1 MITSFSAANPAL
13 PTTDNAAEPKTNPRR
28 VICLNL
34 RSFFPSSTITR
45 FTDSLSSTAV
55 ARAFPSTAASKE
67 ASKVSQASNAS
78 FNSPFQQLC
87 GRIVVSCQASKGDP
101 LDDLDTLTRIAT
113 SVLRGGAG
121 GLRAEG
127 VTRIA
132 AFRRITKLPIIGII
146 KTYDANGDV
155 YITPDFR
162 SAKAI
167 SDAGA
172 DIVALDCTARRLNT
186 AEPWTELIPRIHT
199 ALTRP
204 VLADIATLEDALA
217 AERAGADAVAT
228 TLYGYTAETANI
240 RTPSWPLLQAIV
252 AHLTI
257 PVLVEG
263 HITTPQEA
271 RRALDMGA
279 TAVVVGSA
287 ITRPQTIT
295 ARFAEA

>member
-1 MITSFSAANPAL
+1 VLQTSTRKESLHVPQSSNVSANP
-13 PTTDNAAEPKTNPRR
+13 
-28 VICLNL
+28 
-34 RSFFPSSTITR
+34 
-45 FTDSLSSTAV
+45 
-55 ARAFPSTAASKE
+55 
-67 ASKVSQASNAS
+67 
-78 FNSPFQQLC
+78 PFQALR
-87 GRIVVSCQASKGDP
+87 GRLIVSCQASEGDP

-127 VTRIA
+127 AASIA
-132 AFRRITKLPIIGII
+132 AFRAITQLPIIGII
-146 KTYDANGDV
+146 KTCDTNGDV

-172 DIVALDCTARRLNT
+172 DIIALDCTARRLT
-186 AEPWTELIPRIHT
+186 AAEPWPELIRRIHT
-199 ALTRP
+199 ELNRP

-240 RTPSWPLLQAIV
+240 HTPSWSLIQTIV
-252 AHLTI
+252 ARLTI
-257 PVLVEG
+257 PVLAEG
-263 HITTPQEA
+263 HITHPDEVRT
-271 RRALDMGA
+271 ALDFGA

-295 ARFAEA
+295 ARFVNALQNLPI

>member
-1 MITSFSAANPAL
+1 M
-13 PTTDNAAEPKTNPRR
+13 
-28 VICLNL
+28 
-34 RSFFPSSTITR
+34 
-45 FTDSLSSTAV
+45 
-55 ARAFPSTAASKE
+55 
-67 ASKVSQASNAS
+67 SQRSNAS
-78 FNSPFQQLC
+78 RNPSLEAIR
-87 GRIVVSCQASKGDP
+87 GRLIVSCQASEGDP

-127 VTRIA
+127 VARIA
-132 AFRRITKLPIIGII
+132 AFRAITQLPIIGII

-162 SAKAI
+162 SARAI

-172 DIVALDCTARRLNT
+172 DIVALDCTARRLIA
-186 AEPWTELIPRIHT
+186 AEPWPELIARIH
-199 ALTRP
+199 AELKRP

-228 TLYGYTAETANI
+228 TLYGYTAETANQ
-240 RTPSWPLLQAIV
+240 RTVSWPLVQSIIAR
-252 AHLTI
+252 LTI

-263 HITTPQEA
+263 HITHPDELRA
-271 RRALDMGA
+271 ALDLGA

-287 ITRPQTIT
+287 ITRPETIT
-295 ARFAEA
+295 ARFVQATKNRQEL

>member
-1 MITSFSAANPAL
+1 VLGIS
-13 PTTDNAAEPKTNPRR
+13 R
-28 VICLNL
+28 
-34 RSFFPSSTITR
+34 
-45 FTDSLSSTAV
+45 
-55 ARAFPSTAASKE
+55 
-67 ASKVSQASNAS
+67 VSQSSNAS
-78 FNSPFQQLC
+78 TNSPFHALR
-87 GRIVVSCQASKGDP
+87 GRLIVSCQASDGDP
-101 LDDLDTLTRIAT
+101 LDDLSTLTRIAT

-127 VTRIA
+127 VARIA
-132 AFRRITKLPIIGII
+132 AFRAITQLPIIGII

-172 DIVALDCTARRLNT
+172 DIIALDCTARRLNA
-186 AEPWTELIPRIHT
+186 AEPWPELVPRIH
-199 ALTRP
+199 AELNRP

-228 TLYGYTAETANI
+228 TLYGYTSETANQV
-240 RTPSWPLLQAIV
+240 TVSWPLVQSIV
-252 AHLTI
+252 ARLTI

-263 HITTPQEA
+263 HITHPDEA
-271 RRALDMGA
+271 STALDLGA

-287 ITRPQTIT
+287 ITRPETIT
-295 ARFAEA
+295 ARFVRATKKHQKP